1 MGLDPSPPPLIER
14 DQNKSKETYTTQRDR
29 THHKSHTQEVRR
41 KMTKEYYTYRKRPI
55 HIKRHLYDKRD
66 QKYHKKPTQEVCRK
80 LTKETYTHQKRPAQ
94 KSWATPTL
102 TSVSL
107 PRTSTQSHAVRRNM
121 SKETFT
127 TKETHERPTKHEQR
141 QI

>member
-1 MGLDPSPPPLIER
+1 MTKKTCIYRKRPKQIKKDLYE
-14 DQNKSKETYTTQRDR
+14 KRDR
-29 THHKSHTQEVRR
+29 THHKSHTQELRR
-41 KMTKEYYTYRKRPI
+41 KMTKESYTYRKRPT

-66 QKYHKKPTQEVCRK
+66 RKYHKRPTQEVRRK
-80 LTKETYTHQKRPAQ
+80 ITKKTYTHQKRSAK

-107 PRTSTQSHAVRRNM
+107 PRTSTQSHAVRRSM
-121 SKETFT
+121 SKETYT